1 MIEAMFPELEAQAD
15 RIIQARLV
23 PLFRDREKAAEA
35 IRTDVIARGVA
46 RSGVHAQ
53 LVRDAFV
60 ELFRRHGE
68 EVLSDLMALV
78 ESHVELGEASSAWLW
93 EKFSAHID
101 GLGEGMARTASQLLQ
116 PAVHYDGE
124 ADFARAAGSIKGE
137 GKLRLDTA
145 AGEAALRKRRAKP
158 AEPPPATPAP
168 LSLEGLHPTVIA
180 VSGKLYRQG
189 DYRQAILDS
198 YIALVQEVKRRTG
211 LAADNTPLMQAAFS
225 SKNPKLVVGE
235 DEDEQMGFM
244 WLFSGAVMG
253 IRNPKAH
260 RLVPQNDPQRA
271 LEWLAFASVLF
282 RVLDDAREP
291 EKRNP

>member
-1 MIEAMFPELEAQAD
+1 MIEAMFPELDAQAD

-23 PLFRDREKAAEA
+23 PLFRERERAAET
-35 IRTDVIARGVA
+35 IRTDVRSRGVG

-60 ELFRRHGE
+60 ELFRQHAE
-68 EVLSDLMALV
+68 EVLSDLIALV
-78 ESHVELGEASSAWLW
+78 ESYVELCEASSAWLW

-116 PAVHYDGE
+116 PAVHYDGQ
-124 ADFARAAGSIKGE
+124 ADFVRAAGSIKGE

-168 LSLEGLHPTVIA
+168 PLSLEGLHPTCDCGVWEA
-180 VSGKLYRQG
+180 LPSRR
-189 DYRQAILDS
+189 YRQAILDS

-211 LAADNTPLMQAAFS
+211 LAADNTPLMQTAFS
-225 SKNPKLVVGE
+225 VKSPRLVVG
-235 DEDEQMGFM
+235 
-244 WLFSGAVMG
+244 
-253 IRNPKAH
+253 
-260 RLVPQNDPQRA
+260 
-271 LEWLAFASVLF
+271 
-282 RVLDDAREP
+282 
-291 EKRNP
+291 

>member
-1 MIEAMFPELEAQAD
+1 
-15 RIIQARLV
+15 
-23 PLFRDREKAAEA
+23 
-35 IRTDVIARGVA
+35 
-46 RSGVHAQ
+46 VHAQ

-60 ELFRRHGE
+60 ELFRQHAE
-68 EVLSDLMALV
+68 EVLSDLIALV
-78 ESHVELGEASSAWLW
+78 ESYVELCEASSAWLW

-116 PAVHYDGE
+116 PAVHYDGQ
-124 ADFARAAGSIKGE
+124 ADFVGAAGSIKGE

-168 LSLEGLHPTVIA
+168 PLSLEGLHPTCDCGVWEA
-180 VSGKLYRQG
+180 LPSRR
-189 DYRQAILDS
+189 YRQAILDS

-211 LAADNTPLMQAAFS
+211 LAADNTPLMQTAFS
-225 SKNPKLVVGE
+225 VKSPRLVVGE
-235 DEDEQMGFM
+235 DDDEQLGFM
-244 WLFSGAVMG
+244 WLFTGAVMG

-282 RVLDDAREP
+282 RVLDDARELERRDP
-291 EKRNP
+291 